1 MFKEFLIVVVLL
13 DGIAIRYCTCCLLA
27 SVWPNLGKFLQ
38 LLPNYY
44 VIFRVILKNINCKV
58 ITAFDSFGENLG

>member
-27 SVWPNLGKFLQ
+27 SVWPNLGKFL
-38 LLPNYY
+38 
-44 VIFRVILKNINCKV
+44 IFDNSSIVGCY
-58 ITAFDSFGENLG
+58 